1 MTDAVALA
9 EIQEVAERVRLAVVA
24 LSADPT
30 RMSSDIK
37 NLRSDI
43 YSVAVRAEGI
53 VRDSSSDNGL
63 QTLRARLAR
72 LKDIVDAA
80 RSSTDELQ
88 TRIQTA
94 ELVLRELDRI

>member
-1 MTDAVALA
+1 MTLA
-9 EIQEVAERVRLAVVA
+9 EIQEVAERVRLAVAA

-43 YSVAVRAEGI
+43 YSVAARAEGI
-53 VRDSSSDNGL
+53 VRDSSSGDGL
-63 QTLRARLAR
+63 QPLRAKLAG
-72 LKDIVDAA
+72 LKDTVDTA

-88 TRIQTA
+88 TRIQMA
-94 ELVLRELDRI
+94 DLVLQELDRID